1 MNHKKQIAWILA
13 GCLTLSLAA
22 CGSKGDGVY
31 VQSVSSLAA
40 VGGIAPGDRFA
51 GLVVSENVTEIHKDK
66 DKNIEELLIREG
78 DDVKEGQSLFS
89 YDTEQIQLSLDKQ
102 RLEKEQLES
111 SIENYKEE
119 IAQLEKNREWAGTRD
134 KLQYTI
140 QIQTN
145 QVDLKEA
152 ELNLKTK
159 EAEVKKSEDLL
170 EHATVVSPVNGRVTS
185 VSESG
190 TDNMGNELPY
200 ITIQQTGSYRVKG
213 MLNELQRGGILE
225 GDRILMESRTDPDR
239 KWLGTVTLVDY
250 ENPSQ
255 GSSNNMYYGME
266 TDEMSASSR
275 YPFYVELDSSEG
287 MLLGQ
292 HLYISLYQ
300 GEDGEKTGVH
310 LGSAFVCFD
319 ENDSSYVWAESSRNK
334 LEKRAVL
341 LGEYDPMRDTYEI
354 MEGLLE
360 TDYVAFPDPE
370 VCRPGA
376 ATTHSQPEL
385 EGEVE

>member
-1 MNHKKQIAWILA
+1 MNCKKVTACILA
-13 GCLTLSLAA
+13 ACLTAGLAA
-22 CGSKGDGVY
+22 CGNQGTVY
-31 VQSVSSLAA
+31 VQSVSALSAI
-40 VGGIAPGDRFA
+40 GGIAPGDRFA
-51 GLVVSENVTEIHKDK
+51 GLVVSENVTEIRRDK
-66 DKNIEELLIREG
+66 DKTIEELLIREG
-78 DDVKEGQSLFS
+78 DDVKEGQALFA
-89 YDTEQIQLSLDKQ
+89 YDTEQIRLTLDKQ
-102 RLEKEQLES
+102 KLEKEQLEA

-119 IAQLEKNREWAGTRD
+119 IEQLEKNREWAGTRD

-225 GDRILMESRTDPDR
+225 GDRILLESRTDSAKR
-239 KWLGTVTLVDY
+239 WLGTVTLVDY

-255 GSSNNMYYGME
+255 GSSNSMNYGMD

-300 GEDGEKTGVH
+300 GEDGERSGVH

-319 ENDSSYVWAESSRNK
+319 ENENAYVWAESGRGK
-334 LEKRAVL
+334 LERRAVR

-354 MEGLLE
+354 LEGLLE
-360 TDYVAFPDPE
+360 TDFVAFPDEE
-370 VCRPGA
+370 VCRPGVS
-376 ATTHSQPEL
+376 TTHNQPEP